1 MEESTTKEKILKSVR
16 NALINKTDNPFRN
29 VDFTSE
35 VFPPQMEE
43 PEVEF
48 ALRLN
53 ESGGTFVYCE
63 NEKAFIEN
71 LNALISVNHWPELIC
86 SDPLLASFLNDF
98 QINAV
103 PPVKPLGFEVGITG
117 CDFLI
122 SRFGSILISSAVT
135 SRTLFAGADTHLV
148 VAKASQVVGELK
160 EALTALKTKYAHRL
174 PSQITMITGPSRTA
188 DIEKTLV
195 IGAHGSKN
203 LIVFMIDDA

>member
-63 NEKAFIEN
+63 NEKAFVEN
-71 LNALISVNHWPELIC
+71 LNTLISANRWTELMC
-86 SDPLLASFLNDF
+86 SDPLLASFLNDYK
-98 QINAV
+98 IKAV
-103 PPVKPLGFEVGITG
+103 PPQNPLGFEVSITA

-122 SRFGSILISSAVT
+122 SRFGSILVSSAVA
-135 SRTLFAGADTHLV
+135 SRALIAGADTHLV
-148 VAKASQVVGELK
+148 VAKASQVVGEIK
-160 EALTALKTKYAHRL
+160 EALTAIKTKYAQRM